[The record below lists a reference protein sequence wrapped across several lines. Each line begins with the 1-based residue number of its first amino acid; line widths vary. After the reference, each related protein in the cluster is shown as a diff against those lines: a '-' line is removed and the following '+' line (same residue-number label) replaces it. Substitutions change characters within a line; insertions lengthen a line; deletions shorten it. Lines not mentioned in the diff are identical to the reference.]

1 MMRRMRMM
9 MSRIRPAGE
18 ESLLMS
24 GGGCNHDADDLLL
37 LLMTAMLSI
46 RFVAALLR
54 GGRARLERDPKMA
67 VENMMA
73 RF

>member
-1 MMRRMRMM
+1 M
-9 MSRIRPAGE
+9 
-18 ESLLMS
+18 MS
-24 GGGCNHDADDLLL
+24 GGGCNHDAGDLLL
-37 LLMTAMLSI
+37 LLLTAMLSV